1 LQPSR
6 DVDLAAVVAVA
17 AASLL
22 LTLLPAAAR
31 PQVWRLV
38 SNFTF
43 LGKPSLG
50 WLFQLV
56 WLAQYGGAYEQAK
69 FAGNTADGITCL
81 GVGVIAGMSLDLLS
95 YLGARLVPPVFF
107 SYFHAAAIIF
117 MFVYLWSRHFAEAP
131 VSLFGIIKLNGR
143 HLPFAFLALDLLMGQ
158 DIWSGVLGILMG
170 HTWVAPP
177 TTPACAVAQP
187 GRGLLSGSTG

>member
-56 WLAQYGGAYEQAK
+56 WL
-69 FAGNTADGITCL
+69 
-81 GVGVIAGMSLDLLS
+81 
-95 YLGARLVPPVFF
+95 
-107 SYFHAAAIIF
+107 
-117 MFVYLWSRHFAEAP
+117 
-131 VSLFGIIKLNGR
+131 
-143 HLPFAFLALDLLMGQ
+143 
-158 DIWSGVLGILMG
+158 
-170 HTWVAPP
+170 
-177 TTPACAVAQP
+177 
-187 GRGLLSGSTG
+187 

>member
-1 LQPSR
+1 MPAACIAHGRLLGVCRVQPSR
-6 DVDLAAVVAVA
+6 DVDMAAVVAVA

-56 WLAQYGGAYEQAK
+56 WL
-69 FAGNTADGITCL
+69 
-81 GVGVIAGMSLDLLS
+81 
-95 YLGARLVPPVFF
+95 
-107 SYFHAAAIIF
+107 
-117 MFVYLWSRHFAEAP
+117 
-131 VSLFGIIKLNGR
+131 
-143 HLPFAFLALDLLMGQ
+143 
-158 DIWSGVLGILMG
+158 
-170 HTWVAPP
+170 
-177 TTPACAVAQP
+177 
-187 GRGLLSGSTG
+187 